1 MRRFPPL
8 LNGEGET
15 ISTVRKRPLPRLL
28 RVIKRGAVGLT
39 LGLLPLSAAL
49 ADPCKAIPDR
59 GPMPPQLA
67 PGSRFAG
74 PVAYVGDGDSLC
86 VAIGQGQGAWVE
98 VRLADF
104 YAPELAA
111 PGGRQ
116 AKAALERIAMGR
128 RVECVA
134 QHRSYDRVVSRCT
147 LGGVSLGDR
156 MRAAGVSEGG
166 NGRP

>member
-1 MRRFPPL
+1 MP
-8 LNGEGET
+8 
-15 ISTVRKRPLPRLL
+15 SQ
-28 RVIKRGAVGLT
+28 
-39 LGLLPLSAAL
+39 LGL
-49 ADPCKAIPDR
+49 
-59 GPMPPQLA
+59 
-67 PGSRFAG
+67 GSRFAG
-74 PVAYVGDGDSLC
+74 PVVYVGDGDSLC
-86 VAIGQGQGAWVE
+86 VAVGQGPGAWVE

-104 YAPELAA
+104 YAPELSA

-116 AKAALERIAMGR
+116 AKAVLENLAKGR

-156 MRAAGVSEGG
+156 MRAAGATEGG

>member
-1 MRRFPPL
+1 
-8 LNGEGET
+8 
-15 ISTVRKRPLPRLL
+15 
-28 RVIKRGAVGLT
+28 LT
-39 LGLLPLSAAL
+39 LLPLSAAL

-59 GPMPPQLA
+59 GPMPAYLT
-67 PGSRFAG
+67 PGRAFSG
-74 PVAYVGDGDSLC
+74 PVVYIGDGDSLC
-86 VAIGQGQGAWVE
+86 VAVGPTQGDWVE

-156 MRAAGVSEGG
+156 MRAAGASEGG
-166 NGRP
+166 NGHP